1 MHANG
6 FTLQTARDHEAE
18 LLSLAAAAKIGVPRP
33 PARRTRPVWLV
44 RRWRR
49 RTVRAALDGAS

>member
-18 LLSLAAAAKIGVPRP
+18 LLKLAAPAKVLAARP
-33 PARRTRPVWLV
+33 LRRRSRPVWLL
-44 RRWRR
+44 RRWPRR
-49 RTVRAALDGAS
+49 VVRAALDVAP